1 MNESLFKNI
10 IQKFKG
16 AKIFNYKFA
25 NIIKVNQSIIEL
37 ISNLCNGKRPKKIKY
52 YDNTSKKNLLKK

>member
-1 MNESLFKNI
+1 MNESLFKNN

-37 ISNLCNGKRPKKIKY
+37 ISNLCNGKSQKNLKYKKS
-52 YDNTSKKNLLKK
+52 SKNYLLKK